1 MAESTKEP
9 EQEHTTKPCEAT
21 RNCPKGG
28 EHATTGSEDANST
41 QQDATCT
48 ECNPGDTEHE
58 GTAGFLNALIGDPEK
73 VHNIYKYTTYFTASF
88 SVLLMSLALGTGF
101 AQFYVRQ
108 GITDYAEILPRTAMM
123 VGWFFA
129 ILGITAFLL
138 AITNNMDTTPFL
150 KRLKGIL
157 KAFGIIIPMVALGII
172 SGALFGATLDD
183 KAATLIS
190 DTSFTWA
197 FILGITML
205 ISQLLTSQFF
215 LNLAAN
221 LLNKEDTDT
230 TTK

>member
-1 MAESTKEP
+1 MAEPTKEP
-9 EQEHTTKPCEAT
+9 EQENTTKPCKAT
-21 RNCPKGG
+21 CNCPKGG

-41 QQDATCT
+41 QQEPTCT
-48 ECNPGDTEHE
+48 DCAPENTD

-108 GITDYAEILPRTAMM
+108 GVTDYAEILPRTAMM

-138 AITNNMDTTPFL
+138 AITSNMDTTPFL

-157 KAFGIIIPMVALGII
+157 KAFGVLIPMVALGII
-172 SGALFGATLDD
+172 SGSLFGATLDD

-205 ISQLLTSQFF
+205 IAQLLTSQFF
-215 LNLAAN
+215 LNLAAK
-221 LLNKEDTDT
+221 LLNKEDIDI
-230 TTK
+230 K

>member
-1 MAESTKEP
+1 MAEPTKEP
-9 EQEHTTKPCEAT
+9 EQENTTKPCKAT

-48 ECNPGDTEHE
+48 DCNPSDTEPE
-58 GTAGFLNALIGDPEK
+58 GTTGFLNALIGDPEK

-88 SVLLMSLALGTGF
+88 SILLMSLALGTGF

-108 GITDYAEILPRTAMM
+108 GVTDYAEILPRTAMM
-123 VGWFFA
+123 VGWWFA
-129 ILGITAFLL
+129 ILGITTFLL
-138 AITNNMDTTPFL
+138 ALTNNMSTPLL

-157 KAFGIIIPMVALGII
+157 KAFGVLIPMVALGII
-172 SGALFGATLDD
+172 GGALFGATLDD

-205 ISQLLTSQFF
+205 IAQLLTSQFF
-215 LNLAAN
+215 LNLAAK
-221 LLNKEDTDT
+221 LLDKEDIDT
-230 TTK
+230 K

>member
-1 MAESTKEP
+1 MSEAANEP
-9 EQEHTTKPCEAT
+9 EQNNTSNPCEAT
-21 RNCPKGG
+21 RECPKGG

-48 ECNPGDTEHE
+48 ECNPSDTEPE
-58 GTAGFLNALIGDPEK
+58 GTTGFLNALIGDAEK
-73 VHNIYKYTTYFTASF
+73 VHNIYKYTTYFTAAF
-88 SVLLMSLALGTGF
+88 SILLMSLALGTGF

-123 VGWFFA
+123 VSWWFA

-138 AITNNMDTTPFL
+138 AITSNMDTTPFL

-157 KAFGIIIPMVALGII
+157 KAFGVLIPMVALGII
-172 SGALFGATLDD
+172 SGSLFGATLDD

-215 LNLAAN
+215 LKLAAK
-221 LLNKEDTDT
+221 LLDT
-230 TTK
+230 K

>member
-1 MAESTKEP
+1 MSESAKEP
-9 EQEHTTKPCEAT
+9 EQENTTKPCKAT
-21 RNCPKGG
+21 RDCPKGG

-48 ECNPGDTEHE
+48 ECNPSDTEPE
-58 GTAGFLNALIGDPEK
+58 GTTGFLNALIGDPEK

-88 SVLLMSLALGTGF
+88 SILLMSLALGTGF

-138 AITNNMDTTPFL
+138 AITSNMDTTPFL

-157 KAFGIIIPMVALGII
+157 KAFGVLIPMVALGII
-172 SGALFGATLDD
+172 SGSLFGATLDD

-205 ISQLLTSQFF
+205 IAQLLTSQFF
-215 LNLAAN
+215 LNLAAK

-230 TTK
+230 K

>member
-1 MAESTKEP
+1 MTEPTKEP
-9 EQEHTTKPCEAT
+9 EQENTTKPCEAT

-28 EHATTGSEDANST
+28 EHPTTGSENTGD
-41 QQDATCT
+41 QQATTCT
-48 ECNPGDTEHE
+48 DCAPENTD
-58 GTAGFLNALIGDPEK
+58 GTAGMLNALLGDPEK
-73 VHNIYKYTTYFTASF
+73 VHNIYKYTTYFTATF
-88 SVLLMSLALGTGF
+88 SILLMSLALGTGF

-138 AITNNMDTTPFL
+138 AITSNMDTTPFL

-157 KAFGIIIPMVALGII
+157 KAFGVLIPMVALGII
-172 SGALFGATLDD
+172 SGSLFGATLDD

-190 DTSFTWA
+190 DTSLIWA
-197 FILGITML
+197 FILGATVL
-205 ISQLLTSQFF
+205 ISQLLTTNFF

-221 LLNKEDTDT
+221 LLNKEDTN
-230 TTK
+230 TK

>member
-1 MAESTKEP
+1 MAEPTKEP
-9 EQEHTTKPCEAT
+9 EQEHTTKPCKAT

-28 EHATTGSEDANST
+28 EHATTGSEDANGDQKVT
-41 QQDATCT
+41 TCT
-48 ECNPGDTEHE
+48 DCAPENTDTE
-58 GTAGFLNALIGDPEK
+58 GTTGMLNALLGDPEK

-88 SVLLMSLALGTGF
+88 SILLMSLALGTGF

-138 AITNNMDTTPFL
+138 AITSNMDTTPFL

-157 KAFGIIIPMVALGII
+157 KAFGVLVPMVALGII

-205 ISQLLTSQFF
+205 IAQLLTSQFF
-215 LNLAAN
+215 LNLAAK
-221 LLNKEDTDT
+221 LLDKEDIDT
-230 TTK
+230 K

>member
-1 MAESTKEP
+1 MTEPTKEP
-9 EQEHTTKPCEAT
+9 EQENTTEPCEAT

-28 EHATTGSEDANST
+28 EHTPGSEDANST

-48 ECNPGDTEHE
+48 DCAPENTD

-108 GITDYAEILPRTAMM
+108 GVTDYAEILPRTAMM

-138 AITNNMDTTPFL
+138 AITSNMDTTPFL

-157 KAFGIIIPMVALGII
+157 KAFGVLIPMVALGII
-172 SGALFGATLDD
+172 SGSLFGATLDD

-190 DTSFTWA
+190 DTSLIWA
-197 FILGITML
+197 FILGATVL
-205 ISQLLTSQFF
+205 ISQLLTTNFF

-221 LLNKEDTDT
+221 LLNKEDTN
-230 TTK
+230 TK

>member
-1 MAESTKEP
+1 MAEPTKEP
-9 EQEHTTKPCEAT
+9 EQENTTKPCKAT
-21 RNCPKGG
+21 RDCPKGG

-48 ECNPGDTEHE
+48 ECNPSDTEPE
-58 GTAGFLNALIGDPEK
+58 GTTGFLNALIGDPEK

-88 SVLLMSLALGTGF
+88 SILLMSLALGTGF

-138 AITNNMDTTPFL
+138 AITSNMDTTPFL

-157 KAFGIIIPMVALGII
+157 KAFGVLIPMVALGII
-172 SGALFGATLDD
+172 SGSLFGATLDD

-205 ISQLLTSQFF
+205 IAQLLTSQFF
-215 LNLAAN
+215 LNLAAK
-221 LLNKEDTDT
+221 LLDKEDIDT
-230 TTK
+230 K

>member
-1 MAESTKEP
+1 MSESAKEP
-9 EQEHTTKPCEAT
+9 EQENTTKPCKAT

-28 EHATTGSEDANST
+28 EHPTTGSENTGDQQAN
-41 QQDATCT
+41 TCT
-48 ECNPGDTEHE
+48 DCNPSDTEHE
-58 GTAGFLNALIGDPEK
+58 GATGMLNALLGDPEK

-138 AITNNMDTTPFL
+138 AITSNMDTTPFL

-157 KAFGIIIPMVALGII
+157 KAFGVLIPMVALGII
-172 SGALFGATLDD
+172 SGSLFGATLDD
-183 KAATLIS
+183 KAAALIS
-190 DTSFTWA
+190 DTSLIWA
-197 FILGITML
+197 FILGATVL
-205 ISQLLTSQFF
+205 ISQLLTTNFF

-221 LLNKEDTDT
+221 LLNKEDTS
-230 TTK
+230 TK

>member
-1 MAESTKEP
+1 MAEAANEP
-9 EQEHTTKPCEAT
+9 EQNNTSSKPCEAT
-21 RNCPKGG
+21 RDCPKGG
-28 EHATTGSEDANST
+28 EHPTGSGNTGGDRKVTACTGCAPEDTDNEGTTGM
-41 QQDATCT
+41 
-48 ECNPGDTEHE
+48 
-58 GTAGFLNALIGDPEK
+58 LNALLGDPEK
-73 VHNIYKYTTYFTASF
+73 VHNIYKYTTYFTAAF

-123 VGWFFA
+123 VGWWFA
-129 ILGITAFLL
+129 ILGITAFFL
-138 AITNNMDTTPFL
+138 AITSNMDTTPFL

-157 KAFGIIIPMVALGII
+157 KAFGVLIPMVALGII

-205 ISQLLTSQFF
+205 IAQLLTSQFF
-215 LNLAAN
+215 LNLAAK
-221 LLNKEDTDT
+221 LLNKEDIDI
-230 TTK
+230 K

>member
-1 MAESTKEP
+1 MSESAKEP
-9 EQEHTTKPCEAT
+9 EQENTAKPCKAT
-21 RNCPKGG
+21 RDCPKGG

-48 ECNPGDTEHE
+48 ECNPSDTEPE
-58 GTAGFLNALIGDPEK
+58 GTTGFLNALIGDPEK

-88 SVLLMSLALGTGF
+88 SILLMSLALGTGF

-138 AITNNMDTTPFL
+138 AITSNMDTTPFL

-157 KAFGIIIPMVALGII
+157 KAFGVLIPMVALGII
-172 SGALFGATLDD
+172 SGSLFGATLDD

-205 ISQLLTSQFF
+205 IAQLLTSQFF
-215 LNLAAN
+215 LNLAAK
-221 LLNKEDTDT
+221 LLDKEDTDT
-230 TTK
+230 K

>member
-1 MAESTKEP
+1 MSESAKEP
-9 EQEHTTKPCEAT
+9 EQENTTKPCKAT
-21 RNCPKGG
+21 RDCPKGG

-48 ECNPGDTEHE
+48 ECNPSDTEPE
-58 GTAGFLNALIGDPEK
+58 GTTGFLNALIGDPEK

-88 SVLLMSLALGTGF
+88 SILLMSLALGTGF

-138 AITNNMDTTPFL
+138 AITSNMDTTPFL
-150 KRLKGIL
+150 KRLKGTL
-157 KAFGIIIPMVALGII
+157 KAFGVLIPMVALGII
-172 SGALFGATLDD
+172 SGSLFGATLDD

-205 ISQLLTSQFF
+205 IAQLLTSQFF
-215 LNLAAN
+215 LNLAAK
-221 LLNKEDTDT
+221 LLDKEDTDT
-230 TTK
+230 K

>member
-1 MAESTKEP
+1 MTEPTKEP
-9 EQEHTTKPCEAT
+9 EQEHTTKPCKAT

-48 ECNPGDTEHE
+48 DCNPSDTEPE
-58 GTAGFLNALIGDPEK
+58 GTTGFLNALIGDPEK

-88 SVLLMSLALGTGF
+88 SILLMSLALGTGF

-129 ILGITAFLL
+129 ILGITTFLL
-138 AITNNMDTTPFL
+138 AITSNMDTTPFF

-157 KAFGIIIPMVALGII
+157 KAFGVLIPMVALGII

-205 ISQLLTSQFF
+205 IAQLLTSQFF
-215 LNLAAN
+215 LNLAAK
-221 LLNKEDTDT
+221 LLDKEDIDT
-230 TTK
+230 K

>member
-1 MAESTKEP
+1 MSESAKEP
-9 EQEHTTKPCEAT
+9 EQENTTKPCKAT
-21 RNCPKGG
+21 RDCPKGG

-48 ECNPGDTEHE
+48 ECNPSDTEPE
-58 GTAGFLNALIGDPEK
+58 GTTGFLNALIGDPEK

-88 SVLLMSLALGTGF
+88 SILLMSLALGTGF

-138 AITNNMDTTPFL
+138 AITSNMDTTPFL

-157 KAFGIIIPMVALGII
+157 KAFGVLIPMVALGII
-172 SGALFGATLDD
+172 SGSLFGATLDD

-205 ISQLLTSQFF
+205 IAQLLTSQFF
-215 LNLAAN
+215 LNLAAK
-221 LLNKEDTDT
+221 LLDKEDIDT
-230 TTK
+230 K

>member
-1 MAESTKEP
+1 MSEAANEP
-9 EQEHTTKPCEAT
+9 EQNNTSNPCKAT

-28 EHATTGSEDANST
+28 KHPTSSKNANSDQKVT
-41 QQDATCT
+41 TCT
-48 ECNPGDTEHE
+48 DCTPEDTNTE
-58 GTAGFLNALIGDPEK
+58 GTAGMLNALLGDPEK
-73 VHNIYKYTTYFTASF
+73 VHNIYKYTTYFTAAF

-138 AITNNMDTTPFL
+138 AITSNMDTTPFL

-157 KAFGIIIPMVALGII
+157 KAFGILIPMVALGII
-172 SGALFGATLDD
+172 SGSLFGATLDD

-205 ISQLLTSQFF
+205 IAQLLTSQFF
-215 LNLAAN
+215 LNLAAK
-221 LLNKEDTDT
+221 LLDKEDTDT

>member
-1 MAESTKEP
+1 MSESAKEP
-9 EQEHTTKPCEAT
+9 EQENTTKPCKAT
-21 RNCPKGG
+21 RDCPKGG

-48 ECNPGDTEHE
+48 ECNPSDTEPE
-58 GTAGFLNALIGDPEK
+58 GTTGFLNALIGDPEK

-88 SVLLMSLALGTGF
+88 SILLMSLALGTGF

-138 AITNNMDTTPFL
+138 AITSNMDTTPFL

-157 KAFGIIIPMVALGII
+157 KAFGVLIPMVALGII
-172 SGALFGATLDD
+172 SGSLFGATLDD

-205 ISQLLTSQFF
+205 IAQLLTSQFF
-215 LNLAAN
+215 LNLAAK
-221 LLNKEDTDT
+221 LLDKEDTDT
-230 TTK
+230 K

>member
-1 MAESTKEP
+1 MSESAKEP
-9 EQEHTTKPCEAT
+9 EQVQETGKEACKAPD
-21 RNCPKGG
+21 NCPVGG
-28 EHATTGSEDANST
+28 NHLHRVEDADST

-48 ECNPGDTEHE
+48 ECNPGDTEPE
-58 GTAGFLNALIGDPEK
+58 GTTGFLNALIGDPEK

-88 SVLLMSLALGTGF
+88 SILLMSLALGTGF

-138 AITNNMDTTPFL
+138 AITSNMDTTPFL

-157 KAFGIIIPMVALGII
+157 KAFGVLIPMVALGII
-172 SGALFGATLDD
+172 SGSLFGATLDD

-215 LNLAAN
+215 LNLAAK
-221 LLNKEDTDT
+221 LLNKEDIDT
-230 TTK
+230 K

>member
-1 MAESTKEP
+1 MAEPTKEP
-9 EQEHTTKPCEAT
+9 EQEHTIKPCKAT

-28 EHATTGSEDANST
+28 NHNTHDSEDANSA

-48 ECNPGDTEHE
+48 ECTPGDTESE
-58 GTAGFLNALIGDPEK
+58 GTTGFLNALIGDPEK

-88 SVLLMSLALGTGF
+88 SILLMSLALGTGF

-157 KAFGIIIPMVALGII
+157 KAFGVLIPMVALGII
-172 SGALFGATLDD
+172 SGSLFGATLDD

-205 ISQLLTSQFF
+205 IAQLLTSQFF
-215 LNLAAN
+215 LNLAAK
-221 LLNKEDTDT
+221 LLDKEDIDT
-230 TTK
+230 K

>member
-1 MAESTKEP
+1 MSESAKEP
-9 EQEHTTKPCEAT
+9 EQENTTKPCKAT
-21 RNCPKGG
+21 RDCPKGG

-48 ECNPGDTEHE
+48 ECNPSDTEPE
-58 GTAGFLNALIGDPEK
+58 GTTGFLNALIGDPEK

-88 SVLLMSLALGTGF
+88 SILLMSLALGTGF

-138 AITNNMDTTPFL
+138 AMDTTPFF

-157 KAFGIIIPMVALGII
+157 KPFGVLIPMVALGII
-172 SGALFGATLDD
+172 SGSLFGATLDD

-215 LNLAAN
+215 LNLAAK
-221 LLNKEDTDT
+221 LLDKEDTDT
-230 TTK
+230 K

>member
-1 MAESTKEP
+1 MAEAANEP
-9 EQEHTTKPCEAT
+9 EQNNTSKPCKAT
-21 RNCPKGG
+21 RDCPKGG

-48 ECNPGDTEHE
+48 ECNPSDTEPE
-58 GTAGFLNALIGDPEK
+58 GTTGFLNALIGDPEK

-88 SVLLMSLALGTGF
+88 SILLMSLALGTGF

-138 AITNNMDTTPFL
+138 AITSNMDTTPFL

-157 KAFGIIIPMVALGII
+157 KAFGVLIPMVALGII
-172 SGALFGATLDD
+172 SGSLFGATLDD

-205 ISQLLTSQFF
+205 IAQLLTSQFF
-215 LNLAAN
+215 LNLAAK
-221 LLNKEDTDT
+221 LLDKEDIDT
-230 TTK
+230 K